1 MRIVLYLLL
10 GLVAIIISG
19 FVWFNY
25 SFKGVPALTI
35 PENASTT
42 EKMKHIEAWFELLHA
57 EGKFNG
63 AILIAENHQPQLMKA
78 YGFTNYKETEKLTT
92 ESSFR
97 LASVSKQFTAAGIML
112 LKEKGLLDYDEPV
125 QTYLPDFP
133 YQEATVRH
141 LLNHTSG
148 IPDTYLQLAEKYKAE
163 IGETLSI
170 KEAIGL
176 VSKYPKKATG
186 VNEKFAYSNTNYILL
201 AGILEK
207 ISRQPFEEYMQTE
220 IFTPLQM
227 KNTRVWNLLS
237 KEKTFPNKTSSISY
251 LTGKAM
257 ELAPDFIDGVA
268 GDGGVFS
275 SIEDFLIW
283 DKFWYD
289 NPLISA
295 ANLEEAFKQPIL
307 NNGKLSNYGFGWV
320 IVDEDVVIHSGGW
333 LGARTLI
340 VRNRKNKRCRVL
352 LDNALSFSLD
362 NIAKEIGKNLPIRE

>member
-1 MRIVLYLLL
+1 MKIVLYIIL
-10 GLVAIIISG
+10 GLIAILVSG

-35 PENASTT
+35 PKDVSST
-42 EKMKHIEAWFELLHA
+42 EAMKYLDEWFELLHA

-78 YGFTNYKETEKLTT
+78 YGFTNYKEEEKLTT
-92 ESSFR
+92 QSSFR

-112 LKEKGLLDYDEPV
+112 LKEKGLLDYDKTV
-125 QTYLPDFP
+125 DTYLPNLP
-133 YQEATVRH
+133 YKEATIRQ
-141 LLNHTSG
+141 LLNQTSG
-148 IPDTYLQLAEKYKAE
+148 IPDTYLGLAEKHKAE
-163 IGETLSI
+163 IGEALSI
-170 KEAIGL
+170 QEAIAL
-176 VSKYPKKATG
+176 VSKYPKKASTP
-186 VNEKFAYSNTNYILL
+186 NEKFVYSNTNYILL
-201 AGILEK
+201 AGIIET
-207 ISRQPFEEYMQTE
+207 ISGQSFEDYMQTE

-237 KEKTFPNKTSSISY
+237 KDKTFPNKTNSISY
-251 LTGKAM
+251 LTGKAT

-283 DKFWYD
+283 DKFWYE
-289 NPLISA
+289 NPLISP
-295 ANLEEAFKQPIL
+295 ANLAEAFKQPIL
-307 NNGKLSNYGFGWV
+307 NNGTISNYGFGWV
-320 IVDEDVVIHSGGW
+320 IVDKDVVIHNGSW

-352 LDNALSFSLD
+352 LDNGMNFRLD

>member
-1 MRIVLYLLL
+1 MKIALYVVL
-10 GLVAIIISG
+10 GLIAILVSG

-35 PENASTT
+35 PKDISTT
-42 EKMKHIEAWFELLHA
+42 EAMNHLDKWFELLHA

-78 YGFTNYKETEKLTT
+78 YGFTNYKEKEKLTT

-112 LKEKGLLDYDEPV
+112 LKEKGLLDYDKTV
-125 QTYLPDFP
+125 HTYLPDLP
-133 YQEATVRH
+133 YKEATVRQ
-141 LLNHTSG
+141 LLNQTSG
-148 IPDTYLQLAEKYKAE
+148 IPDTYLSLAEKHKEE
-163 IGETLSI
+163 IGEVLSI
-170 KEAIGL
+170 QEAVGL
-176 VSKYPKKATG
+176 VSKYPKKATEP
-186 VNEKFAYSNTNYILL
+186 NEKFVYSNTNYILL
-201 AGILEK
+201 AGIIET
-207 ISRQPFEEYMQTE
+207 ISGQSFEDYMQSE

-237 KEKTFPNKTSSISY
+237 KEKTFPNKTNSISY
-251 LTGKAM
+251 LTGKAT
-257 ELAPDFIDGVA
+257 ELAPDFLDGVA

-275 SIEDFLIW
+275 SIEDFLLW
-283 DKFWYD
+283 DKFWYE

-295 ANLEEAFKQPIL
+295 ANLAEAFKQPIL
-307 NNGKLSNYGFGWV
+307 NNGAISNYGFGWV
-320 IVDEDVVIHSGGW
+320 IVDEDVVVHSGSW

-352 LDNALSFSLD
+352 LDNALNFGLD